1 MKVGAGLAIVGLA
14 VAALSPDGVAPVV
27 LHSPVVAAQGPVP
40 VVESGSVRVGVLR
53 GGTYEVQTLPMDVYV
68 ARVLAGEAAPDSSP
82 ASLEAL
88 AIVIRTY
95 TLTNRGRHR
104 AEGFD
109 LCDQTHCQVMRTAT
123 AATERAAAATSDQIL
138 LYRGE
143 PATVYYSASCGG
155 RSEKPSNVWPGAD
168 DPPYLRIHDDDGCG
182 GFPAWTSELADVDL
196 QRAFSAAGYRGTL
209 RDMRIL
215 ARNDSGRVARLELQG
230 LTPREITG
238 QDLRMVVGRTLGFQH
253 IQSTAF
259 ELRRSGRAFRFT
271 GHGAGH
277 GVGLC
282 VIGSM
287 KLAAAGQSAAAI
299 LERYFPGTLI
309 GAAGPR
315 LTSVA
320 PRAGSPSTTS
330 DSRTPA
336 APASPAAAPPAATPA
351 APAAG
356 AASGTAASATSA
368 TGGVT
373 VVVPAGD
380 SGDRDTLVQLVSR
393 ERAAMAQALGVEPP
407 RVRVR
412 VHDTLDA
419 FARAAGRPAFMLGA
433 VSADQ
438 IELAPLWVL
447 RERGMLERTI
457 RRELVELMVAAV
469 LPARPAWI
477 RGGAAAYFADPGAAT
492 SARPPCP
499 QDAELQQP
507 LSVGAFGD
515 ALARARACFERQIS
529 GGRDWRR
536 VR

>member
-1 MKVGAGLAIVGLA
+1 MKRRGCVLIL
-14 VAALSPDGVAPVV
+14 ALSMATLSHDGLPMLVTPAAAA
-27 LHSPVVAAQGPVP
+27 AAQPSAP
-40 VVESGSVRVGVLR
+40 AAEPATVRIGVLR
-53 GGTYEVQTLPMDVYV
+53 NGSYEVQTLAMDDYV
-68 ARVLAGEAAPDSSP
+68 ARVLAGEAAPDSAP

-123 AATERAAAATSDQIL
+123 AATQRAARATSDEIL

-155 RSEKPSNVWPGAD
+155 RSEKPSNVWPGAA
-168 DPPYLRIHDDDGCG
+168 DPPYLSIHDDDGCG
-182 GFPAWTSELADVDL
+182 GFPQWTSELADIDL
-196 QRAFSAAGYRGTL
+196 QRAFTAAGYRGTL
-209 RDMRIL
+209 RDMRVL
-215 ARNDSGRVARLELQG
+215 ARNDSGRVARLALEG

-259 ELRRSGRAFRFT
+259 DLRRNGRAFRFT

-287 KLAAAGQSAAAI
+287 KLAAAGQSAQAI
-299 LERYFPGTLI
+299 LARYFPGTQI
-309 GAAGPR
+309 GPAGPR
-315 LTSVA
+315 LTAAPPRNEATPPVA
-320 PRAGSPSTTS
+320 AAGS
-330 DSRTPA
+330 A
-336 APASPAAAPPAATPA
+336 AAGSAAAPPALPA
-351 APAAG
+351 PALSAPAA
-356 AASGTAASATSA
+356 AAAATSA
-368 TGGVT
+368 TSSTGDVT
-373 VVVPAGD
+373 VAVPPGEIAE
-380 SGDRDTLVQLVSR
+380 RDTLVQLVSR
-393 ERAAMAQALGVEPP
+393 ERAAVAQSLGIAAP

-412 VHDTLDA
+412 VNDSLEA
-419 FARAAGRPAFMLGA
+419 FSRAVGRPGFTLGGVA
-433 VSADQ
+433 GDQ
-438 IELAPLWVL
+438 IELAPVWLL
-447 RERGMLERTI
+447 RERGMLERTV
-457 RRELVELMVAAV
+457 RRALAEQMVGGV

-477 RGGAAAYFADPGAAT
+477 REGAAAYFADPRAT
-492 SARPPCP
+492 SNARPPCP
-499 QDAELQQP
+499 DDAELQQP
-507 LSVGAFGD
+507 LSVGAYGD